1 MIYIVSYFFFRV
13 LSGLFF
19 PATVIGRERLPV
31 DQGFVIASNHISNL
45 DPFIL
50 GISSGR
56 RLSYVTKDSLFKNKI
71 VGFFL
76 PKVDAFPIKRG
87 ASDFRAM
94 REILR
99 RLKQNRP
106 VVLFP
111 EGTRKGAGKENRIH
125 PGIGFVAAK
134 SGAPVVPAYI
144 KDSDKVMPPGAKM
157 LRRHPVRVT
166 FGDPLYFTADQ
177 SYIEISRHIMDK
189 IVLLAQSSRP
199 AKMGQGKQ

>member
-1 MIYIVSYFFFRV
+1 MIYIVSYFLFRV
-13 LSGLFF
+13 LSWLFF

-31 DQGFVIASNHISNL
+31 DRGFVIASNHISNL

-50 GISSGR
+50 GISSRR

-71 VGFFL
+71 LGFFL

-99 RLKQNRP
+99 RLKQKRP
-106 VVLFP
+106 IVLFP
-111 EGTRKGAGKENRIH
+111 EGTRKAVGKEKRIH

-134 SGAPVVPAYI
+134 SGVPIVPAYI
-144 KDSDKVMPPGAKM
+144 KDSDKVMPPGAKVF
-157 LRRHPVRVT
+157 RRHPIRVT
-166 FGDPLYFTADQ
+166 FGDPVYFTEGQ
-177 SYIEISRHIMDK
+177 SYTEISQQIMDQ
-189 IVLLAQSSRP
+189 IVLLAKSSRP
-199 AKMGQGKQ
+199 PKTVQ

>member
-1 MIYIVSYFFFRV
+1 MIYIVSYFFFRA
-13 LSGLFF
+13 LSWLFF

-50 GISSGR
+50 GISSRR

-71 VGFFL
+71 LGFFL

-87 ASDFRAM
+87 ASDFKAM

-99 RLKQNRP
+99 RLKQKR
-106 VVLFP
+106 VIVLFP
-111 EGTRKGAGKENRIH
+111 EGTRKTVGKEKRVN
-125 PGIGFVAAK
+125 PGVGFVAAK

-144 KDSDKVMPPGAKM
+144 KDSDKVMPPGTKM
-157 LRRHPVRVT
+157 LKRHPIRVT
-166 FGDPLYFTADQ
+166 FGDPIYFTQEQ
-177 SYIEISRHIMDK
+177 SYPEISQQIMDQ
-189 IVLLAQSSRP
+189 IVVLAKSSRP
-199 AKMGQGKQ
+199 AKVGQ